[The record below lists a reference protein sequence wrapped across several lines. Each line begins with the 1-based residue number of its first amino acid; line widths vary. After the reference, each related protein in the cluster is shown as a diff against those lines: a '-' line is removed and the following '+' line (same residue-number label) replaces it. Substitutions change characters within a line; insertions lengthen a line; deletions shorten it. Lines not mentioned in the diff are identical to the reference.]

1 MYVRLA
7 YLLLL
12 GILMTS
18 FPALAQHG
26 CRQPTITPTP
36 AGANIFTDEQEVDLG
51 DAMAQQMEPRLRV
64 TDDPQVTAYLAQV
77 GDRIVKHLPPSHL
90 HFRYYLVDLAVP
102 NAFSVAGGR
111 IYVARKLVAFAKSE
125 DELAGVLGHEMGHIV
140 THQQAVDMT
149 ALFRTVLGV
158 HQVTDRRDIFA
169 KYTDLWTSWRRNPK
183 AFRALS
189 KHGDEHQ
196 GEADRVG
203 LEAVTAAGYN
213 PQGLPDFFDRLTE
226 SGGYTGSWLSNF
238 LRATPPDARRLR
250 EMLKGVESLTQACSK
265 ERPTEAGTEFQA
277 WQTAVIEYTGW
288 KRREVLDGLLSKVQL
303 EPLRASL
310 SHVKFSPDGRY
321 ILAQDVDKI
330 YVLSREPLA
339 HLFSIDALGA
349 QQALFTPDS
358 QSVVW
363 HNSSLHVEKWDI
375 QTQKRVSVYEL
386 VVPKGCTRTALAAE
400 GKTVACEGT
409 DSTLRLLDVA
419 TSKVVFEKK
428 DFKPV
433 SIQLGPGV
441 IMVVFGMAFSPDG
454 RYFLAGNR
462 DAAFGFDTKERAEF
476 SVGGKIKR
484 IATLGFVFV
493 GSDRLFG
500 WDSETRH
507 QADLV
512 SFPDGKVLWHSLLA
526 PTTFAS
532 VTRGNYV
539 LLSRPKDE
547 GVNVM
552 DLSTQRSGWGY
563 KQRALDVYEKV
574 FAAELR
580 NAELGL
586 TEITTGNILAS
597 VKLPGGDLTAP
608 DVAAVTGDLKWA
620 AISEKKRGTI
630 WNLET
635 GKAAYLLR
643 EFQGA
648 YLDRDAFY
656 GDFPKYWDTP
666 RCIGMCDLA
675 RHRLETLRE
684 IKDEHAQQHGRY
696 LLVTQPAKNAPLYAL
711 FDRNVTREIRDV
723 LNGQTLWTRH
733 FPKEAPSLA
742 VEPVEDT
749 MNLMWRGDA
758 AALKEELENFPK
770 LAEKLAAAKDKKWLA
785 FVEVVDARSGKPIQ
799 AVLVDT
805 NRGSI
810 QMVDHFS
817 VGDWLVFTDPQ
828 GQVLVYSYSKGE
840 KVGQVMGTIPAVSK
854 ASGLMCV
861 RSNPD
866 QLALYDLASMEL
878 RREYSFS
885 SPVAFKEFSQDGKR
899 LLVVTADQTAY
910 QLDLS
915 SLTEAALEA
924 TATPRQ

>member
-12 GILMTS
+12 GILMTT
-18 FPALAQHG
+18 FPALAQQG
-26 CRQPTITPTP
+26 CRQPTLTPTP

-51 DAMAQQMEPRLRV
+51 DAMAQQFESHLRA

-77 GDRIVKHLPPSHL
+77 GARIVKQLPPSRL
-90 HFRYYLVDLAVP
+90 HFRYYLIDLAVP
-102 NAFSVAGGR
+102 NAFSLPGGR

-125 DELAGVLGHEMGHIV
+125 DELAGVLSHEMGHIV
-140 THQQAVDMT
+140 THQTAIEMT
-149 ALFRTVLGV
+149 SLFGAVLGV
-158 HQVTDRRDIFA
+158 HKVGDRRDVFA
-169 KYTDLWTSWRRNPK
+169 KYTDLFASWRRNPK

-189 KHGDEHQ
+189 KHGEEHQ

-203 LEAVTAAGYN
+203 LEAVAAAGYD
-213 PQGLPDFFDRLTE
+213 PQSFADFFDRLTE
-226 SGGYTGSWLSNF
+226 SGGKTGTWLSDF
-238 LRATPPDARRLR
+238 LRTTPPDARRLR
-250 EMLKGVESLTQACSK
+250 EMVKGIGSLAQACSK
-265 ERPTEAGTEFQA
+265 ERPAEAGKEFQA

-288 KRREVLDGLLSKVQL
+288 KRREVLDGLLSKLQL

-330 YVLSREPLA
+330 YILSREPLA
-339 HLFSIDALGA
+339 HLFSIDALDAGPA
-349 QQALFTPDS
+349 QFTPDS

-363 HNSSLHVEKWDI
+363 HDSSLHVERWDVP
-375 QTQKRVSVYEL
+375 TQKRASVYEP
-386 VVPKGCTRTALAAE
+386 VASKGCSGTALAAD

-419 TSKVVFEKK
+419 TGKVVFEKK

-462 DAAFGFDTKERAEF
+462 DTAFGFDTQERAEF
-476 SVGGKIKR
+476 SVGGRIKR

-493 GSDRLFG
+493 GPDRLFG
-500 WDSETRH
+500 WDSEMRH

-512 SFPDGKVLWHSLLA
+512 SFPDGKVLWHSLFT

-547 GVNVM
+547 GVEVL
-552 DLSTQRSGWGY
+552 DLSAHKTVWGY
-563 KQRALDVYEKV
+563 KQRGLDIYDQLS
-574 FAAELR
+574 AGELR

-586 TEITTGNILAS
+586 TEITTRNIVAS
-597 VKLPGGDLTAP
+597 VRLPGGDLAAP

-620 AISEKKRGTI
+620 AISEKKRGII

-635 GKAAYLLR
+635 GKVAYQLR
-643 EFQGA
+643 EFHGA
-648 YLDRDAFY
+648 YLDRDVFY
-656 GDFPKYWDTP
+656 GDFPKEGETP
-666 RCIGMCDLA
+666 RCIAIGELA
-675 RHRLETLRE
+675 RRHIEPLTKIE
-684 IKDEHAQQHGRY
+684 DEHAQQHGRY
-696 LLVTQPAKNAPLYAL
+696 LVVTKPAKNAPPYAL
-711 FDRNVTREIRDV
+711 FDRDVTREIRDV
-723 LNGQTLWTRH
+723 MNGQTLWTRH
-733 FPKEAPSLA
+733 FPKEAPSLSVEA
-742 VEPVEDT
+742 VEGT

-758 AALKEELENFPK
+758 GALQEEFKGFPK
-770 LAEKLAAAKDKKWLA
+770 VAEEFTAAKERKWLA
-785 FVEVVDARSGKPIQ
+785 FVEVVEARTGKPIQ
-799 AVLVDT
+799 AVLIDT

-810 QMVDHFS
+810 QMLDHFS
-817 VGDWLVFTDPQ
+817 VGDWLVFTDRQ

-899 LLVVTADQTAY
+899 LLVVTANQTAY

-915 SLTEAALEA
+915 SLTEAAFEA
-924 TATPRQ
+924 TA